1 MDALIIHRIQF
12 DMDALIIHRIQFAF
26 TITFHSDLVFCKK
39 AKVAGVF
46 FGQVASEWYRV
57 C

>member
-1 MDALIIHRIQF
+1 
-12 DMDALIIHRIQFAF
+12 MDALIIHRIQFAF